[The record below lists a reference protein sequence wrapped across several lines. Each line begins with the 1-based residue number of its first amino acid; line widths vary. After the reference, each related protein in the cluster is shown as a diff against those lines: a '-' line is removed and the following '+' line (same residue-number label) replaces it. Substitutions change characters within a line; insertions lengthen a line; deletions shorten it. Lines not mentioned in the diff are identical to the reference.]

1 MRFSFYPQHEHN
13 CPNVSHCPHLGGAAL
28 GTLVLLANEQELSR
42 RAMHA
47 SLDAAR
53 ARGDRLFEE
62 NQRLQKELD
71 QVKLE
76 LKLERRHQLSQ
87 NPAGDRRTL
96 RHHVHPGGDDRRARS
111 RNARLIWLEPRA
123 TGRS

>member
-13 CPNVSHCPHLGGAAL
+13 CPHVSHCPHLGGAAL

-62 NQRLQKELD
+62 NQRLQQELD

-76 LKLERRHQLSQ
+76 LQ
-87 NPAGDRRTL
+87 NKFATNKQKQES
-96 RHHVHPGGDDRRARS
+96 GGTADTP
-111 RNARLIWLEPRA
+111 NASAVAVPV
-123 TGRS
+123 TDK